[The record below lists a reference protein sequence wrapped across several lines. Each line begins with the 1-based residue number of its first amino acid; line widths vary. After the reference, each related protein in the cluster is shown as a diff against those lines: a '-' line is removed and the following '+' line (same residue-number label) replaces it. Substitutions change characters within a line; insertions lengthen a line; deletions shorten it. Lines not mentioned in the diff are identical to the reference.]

1 MYEGN
6 QELSNFLGWVSIACW
21 LVVYSPQIYE
31 NYRKQ
36 SGEGLSVSF
45 VAIWL
50 IGDLCN
56 LSGAIL
62 ANLIPTIIILGTY
75 YSVCDIILL
84 VQIYYYR
91 WKRERNTRL
100 LLSEES
106 GVAALYD
113 EASPLLPGGERAE
126 VPARKSMSKD
136 SLKFISALLF
146 VFTVGVAAWAVD
158 RHIHRDSPRSKP
170 EEVIEWRSQVLGW
183 ISAALF
189 RKCVYS
195 METFRLTLVVK
206 VGARVPQIV
215 KNLSTRCEG
224 LSPFLFVYSI
234 SGNTTYFLS
243 ILAASL
249 NFKHLAANA
258 PWIAG
263 SALTVFLDLF
273 VLYQFFHYR
282 LEDNK
287 RAEALERGCNE

>member
-1 MYEGN
+1 MIYEGN

-21 LVVYSPQIYE
+21 LVVYSPQIIE
-31 NYRKQ
+31 NYQLQ

-75 YSVCDIILL
+75 YSVCDAILL
-84 VQIYYYR
+84 FQIYYYR
-91 WKRERNTRL
+91 WKRARRTARL
-100 LLSEES
+100 LYSDEPE
-106 GVAALYD
+106 AALCD
-113 EASPLLPGGERAE
+113 EASPLLPGDGHAE

-136 SLKFISALLF
+136 TLKFVVALLF
-146 VFTVGVAAWAVD
+146 VFGVGLGAWAVD
-158 RHIHRDSPRSKP
+158 RHIHGGMPRPRPK
-170 EEVIEWRSQVLGW
+170 EVIEWRSQVLGW

-189 RKCVYS
+189 
-195 METFRLTLVVK
+195 L
-206 VGARVPQIV
+206 GARVPQIV

-249 NFKHLAANA
+249 DIKHLAANA

-263 SALTVFLDLF
+263 SSLTVFLDLF
-273 VLYQFFHYR
+273 VLYQFFRYR
-282 LEDNK
+282 LEDDR
-287 RAEALERGCNE
+287 RADAIERERSE

>member
-1 MYEGN
+1 MGLEGN

-21 LVVYSPQIYE
+21 LVVYSPQIVQ
-31 NYRKQ
+31 NYQLK

-56 LSGAIL
+56 LSGALL

-75 YSVCDIILL
+75 YSVCDVILL
-84 VQIYYYR
+84 FQIYYYR
-91 WKRERNTRL
+91 WKSARRSERQL
-100 LLSEES
+100 LVDESEES
-106 GVAALYD
+106 TVYD
-113 EASPLLPGGERAE
+113 EETPLLAGGAE
-126 VPARKSMSKD
+126 APTKKSMSKET
-136 SLKFISALLF
+136 LKFVTALLF
-146 VFTVGVAAWAVD
+146 VFAVGVAAWAVD
-158 RHIHRDSPRSKP
+158 RHLHRDNPRQKP
-170 EEVIEWRSQVLGW
+170 EEVIEWRSQCLGW

-189 RKCVYS
+189 
-195 METFRLTLVVK
+195 L
-206 VGARVPQIV
+206 GARVPQIV

-249 NFKHLAANA
+249 DIKHLAANA

-282 LEDNK
+282 LEDNR
-287 RAEALERGCNE
+287 RAEALEGSESD

>member
-1 MYEGN
+1 MFEGN

-21 LVVYSPQIYE
+21 LVVYSPQILE
-31 NYRKQ
+31 NYRQQ

-45 VAIWL
+45 IAIWL

-56 LSGAIL
+56 LSGAVM
-62 ANLIPTIIILGTY
+62 ANLIPTIIILGAY
-75 YSVCDIILL
+75 YSICDVILL

-91 WKRERNTRL
+91 WRKTSRTARL
-100 LLSEES
+100 LLSDES
-106 GVAALYD
+106 GDTAAYD
-113 EASPLLPGGERAE
+113 EASPLLPGDGRAE

-136 SLKFISALLF
+136 TLKFVAALLF
-146 VFTVGVAAWAVD
+146 VFAVGVAAWAVD
-158 RHIHRDSPRSKP
+158 RHVHRDAPRSKP

-189 RKCVYS
+189 
-195 METFRLTLVVK
+195 L
-206 VGARVPQIV
+206 GARVPQIV

-249 NFKHLAANA
+249 NMKHLAANA

-282 LEDNK
+282 QEDNK
-287 RAEALERGCNE
+287 RAEALAEE

>member
-1 MYEGN
+1 MSSEGN

-21 LVVYSPQIYE
+21 LVVYSPQILE
-31 NYRKQ
+31 NYQLQ
-36 SGEGLSVSF
+36 SGEGLSLSF
-45 VAIWL
+45 IVIWL

-56 LSGAIL
+56 LSGAVM
-62 ANLIPTIIILGTY
+62 ANLIPTIVILGTY
-75 YSVCDIILL
+75 YSICDMILL

-91 WKRERNTRL
+91 WKKTRRSARL
-100 LLSEES
+100 LLSDES
-106 GVAALYD
+106 EDTAAYD
-113 EASPLLPGGERAE
+113 ETSTLLPGEGGAE

-136 SLKFISALLF
+136 TLKFATALLF
-146 VFTVGVAAWAVD
+146 VFAVGVAAWAVD
-158 RHIHRDSPRSKP
+158 RYVHRDNPRSKP

-189 RKCVYS
+189 
-195 METFRLTLVVK
+195 L
-206 VGARVPQIV
+206 GARVPQIV

-249 NFKHLAANA
+249 NFKHLATNA

-282 LEDNK
+282 QEDNK
-287 RAEALERGCNE
+287 RAEALERDLSE